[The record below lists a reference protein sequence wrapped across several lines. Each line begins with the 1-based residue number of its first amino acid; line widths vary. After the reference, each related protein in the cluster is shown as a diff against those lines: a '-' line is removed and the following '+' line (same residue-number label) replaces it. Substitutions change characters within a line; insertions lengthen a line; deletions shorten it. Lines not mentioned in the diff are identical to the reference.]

1 MKPFGKC
8 GNCKYRS
15 KCIVVTET
23 MAKVVE
29 CPYQADFK
37 KSDVRYA
44 ESLRRKKRPSKV

>member
-8 GNCKYRS
+8 GSCKYRGE
-15 KCIVVTET
+15 CIVET
-23 MAKVVE
+23 QTNAKVVE

-37 KSDVRYA
+37 KSDVRCA